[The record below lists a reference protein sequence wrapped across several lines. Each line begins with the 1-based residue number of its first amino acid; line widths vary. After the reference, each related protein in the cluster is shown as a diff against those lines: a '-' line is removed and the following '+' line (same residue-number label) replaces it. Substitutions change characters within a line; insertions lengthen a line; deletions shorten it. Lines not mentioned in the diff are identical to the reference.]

1 MMQGAPRPFP
11 AREADPGTG
20 YLFASVALVLAASL
34 LYSRYEKE
42 MADGILALARALL
55 QPLAFLDADYAKALA
70 NLANLEPGSRDPA
83 FAMAVLGRVCRPYVF
98 LCLPLLLLLAVRSWR
113 LGVSDVYKRSLG
125 MKELLTAN
133 LALAPCI
140 APILNWPRSIL
151 AEPLDSGPWMAARQP
166 LQLAADRNLLILPN
180 HVPGNGGRNTP
191 VPREEILGPDN
202 LALPNSCWLGKAMD
216 GLALDR
222 ERAQAVFA
230 SQLGPAWEGVY
241 HLPGYIY
248 KFAAALAL
256 FACEEKDAAKTLL
269 DSLSLSFRAPQRAR
283 PARFDTVAPFW
294 HPARR
299 ERPYAIDSRIAK
311 DILPKAQRAL
321 ASDAVQNA
329 MRPHLVYR
337 NLALLA
343 LYEAARRKGVLP
355 TAEFIWLRP
364 LNRPLYYLLN
374 NVGRR
379 TAWPEIAGA
388 WAHYEAEKVLA
399 GMDPESRGIVEPQ
412 VTEAINALEVALYE
426 EGWISPDRLSDSVAR
441 NKKMLGLD

>member
-1 MMQGAPRPFP
+1 MQGAPRPFP

-20 YLFASVALVLAASL
+20 FLLASVALVLVGGL

-42 MADGILALARALL
+42 MADGILALARILL
-55 QPLAFLDADYAKALA
+55 HPLAALDAGYAKALA
-70 NLANLEPGSRDPA
+70 NLANLEPGTRDPS
-83 FAMAVLGRVCRPYVF
+83 FAMAVLGRVCRPYV
-98 LCLPLLLLLAVRSWR
+98 LVCLPLLLLLALRGWR

-125 MKELLTAN
+125 MKELVAAN
-133 LALAPCI
+133 RTLAPCI
-140 APILNWPRSIL
+140 APILNWPHSIL

-166 LQLAADRNLLILPN
+166 LQLAADKNLLVLPA
-180 HVPGNGGRNTP
+180 HVPGHGGRNTP

-202 LALPNSCWLGKAMD
+202 LALSSSRWLGKAMD

-241 HLPGYIY
+241 HLPGYLY

-256 FACEEKDAAKTLL
+256 FACEEKDAAKSLL

-283 PARFDTVAPFW
+283 PAHFDTVAPFW

-299 ERPYAIDSRIAK
+299 ERPYAIDASIAK
-311 DILPKAQRAL
+311 DILAKVQRAL
-321 ASDAVQNA
+321 ASDVVQEA

-399 GMDPESRGIVEPQ
+399 GMDPESLGIADPQ

>member
-11 AREADPGTG
+11 ARETDPGTG
-20 YLFASVALVLAASL
+20 FLLASVALVLVASL
-34 LYSRYEKE
+34 LYSRYETGI
-42 MADGILALARALL
+42 ADGILALASILL
-55 QPLAFLDADYAKALA
+55 HPLAALDAGYAKALA
-70 NLANLEPGSRDPA
+70 NLANLEEGSRAPS
-83 FAMAVLGRVCRPYVF
+83 FAMAVLGRVCRPYIF
-98 LCLPLLLLLAVRSWR
+98 LCLPLLLLLAVRGWK

-125 MKELLTAN
+125 MKELLAAN
-133 LALAPCI
+133 RTLAPCI
-140 APILNWPRSIL
+140 APILNWPRS
-151 AEPLDSGPWMAARQP
+151 
-166 LQLAADRNLLILPN
+166 ADKNLLVLPA
-180 HVPGNGGRNTP
+180 HVPGHGGRP

-202 LALPNSCWLGKAMD
+202 LALSSSRWLGKAMD

-241 HLPGYIY
+241 HLPGYLY

-283 PARFDTVAPFW
+283 PAHFDTVAPFW
-294 HPARR
+294 HPTRH

-321 ASDAVQNA
+321 ASDVVQEA

-399 GMDPESRGIVEPQ
+399 GMDPQSRGIVKPQ
-412 VTEAINALEVALYE
+412 VTEAVNALEVALYE
-426 EGWISPDRLSDSVAR
+426 EGWISPDRLSDAVAR

>member
-11 AREADPGTG
+11 ARETDPGTG
-20 YLFASVALVLAASL
+20 FLLASVALVLVASL
-34 LYSRYEKE
+34 LYSRYETGI
-42 MADGILALARALL
+42 ADGILALARILL
-55 QPLAFLDADYAKALA
+55 HPLAALDAGYAKALA
-70 NLANLEPGSRDPA
+70 NLANLEEGSRAPS
-83 FAMAVLGRVCRPYVF
+83 FAMAVLGRVCRPYIF
-98 LCLPLLLLLAVRSWR
+98 LCLPLLLLLAVRGWK

-125 MKELLTAN
+125 MKELLAAN
-133 LALAPCI
+133 RTLAPCI

-151 AEPLDSGPWMAARQP
+151 AESLDSGPWMAARQP

-180 HVPGNGGRNTP
+180 HVPGHGGRP

-202 LALPNSCWLGKAMD
+202 LALSSSRWLGKAMD

-230 SQLGPAWEGVY
+230 SQLGPAWEGLD
-241 HLPGYIY
+241 HLPGYLY

-256 FACEEKDAAKTLL
+256 FACEEKDAAKSLL

-294 HPARR
+294 HPTRH

-311 DILPKAQRAL
+311 DILPGAQRAL
-321 ASDAVQNA
+321 ASDVVQEA

-399 GMDPESRGIVEPQ
+399 GMDPQSRGIVKPQ
-412 VTEAINALEVALYE
+412 VTEAVKALEVALYE
-426 EGWISPDRLSDSVAR
+426 EGWISPDRLSDAVAR